1 MAENIIENEEKEF
14 TLSEVL
20 QIAET
25 KAAYDSAYAIYL
37 ERAYF
42 GEEAGEKALK
52 LVNEHGD
59 MLEELLGKERA
70 AELLESI
77 TVWDIEEDGQP
88 VYLPAPIK

>member
-1 MAENIIENEEKEF
+1 MAENIMEKEEKEF

-20 QIAET
+20 HIAT
-25 KAAYDSAYAIYL
+25 VKAAYDSAYAIYL

-42 GEEAGEKALK
+42 GKEAGEKALE

-59 MLEELLGKERA
+59 MLEKLLGKERA

-77 TVWDIEEDGQP
+77 TVWDIDEDGQP